1 MASLRARIIAG
12 VVPYDRGSRP
22 LRDVGA
28 LHARLAQ
35 GVPARRF
42 RPPAPLRRAVRVA
55 RGSVAGRPC
64 HRLAPRGGGAGR
76 HVLYFHGGGFVNEI
90 TPWHWLFLIRLVRAA
105 GCTVTVPMY
114 ELVPRVRA
122 REAVAAALAI
132 LRALAAERPV
142 LMGDSA
148 GANLALATAQA
159 ARDEGVPTAGDVV
172 LLSPW
177 VDLTMRNPEIAAVAP
192 LDPMLGAAA
201 LAEAGRR
208 YAGDDDPGGPP
219 ASPLHGDLSGLGR
232 LTILTSTRDILH
244 PDARRLRDLAGAAPG
259 TTVSWVQEPGV
270 VHDWMLLPMP
280 EAGTA
285 VRRLAEVLSRPASTP

>member
-1 MASLRARIIAG
+1 MASARARVIARAVAHDPGSRALRDVDALRAR
-12 VVPYDRGSRP
+12 
-22 LRDVGA
+22 
-28 LHARLAQ
+28 LAA

-55 RGSVAGRPC
+55 RGVVAGETC
-64 HRLAPRGGGAGR
+64 YRLAPRAGSAGR
-76 HVLYFHGGGFVNEI
+76 HVVFFHGGGFVNEI
-90 TPWHWLFLIRLVRAA
+90 TPWHWLFLTRLVRSA

-132 LRALAAERPV
+132 VRALAAERPV

-148 GANLALATAQA
+148 GANLALSAAQA
-159 ARDEGVPTAGDVV
+159 ARDEGVPTAGEVV
-172 LLSPW
+172 LLTPW
-177 VDLTMRNPEIAAVAP
+177 VDRTKRNPEIAAFAP

-208 YAGDDDPGGPP
+208 YAGDDDPGRPP
-219 ASPLHGDLSGLGR
+219 ASPMHGDLSGLGR

-244 PDARRLRDLAGAAPG
+244 PDAQRLRDLADAAPG
-259 TTVSWVQEPGV
+259 TTVSWVEEPDV

-285 VRRLAEVLSRPASTP
+285 VARLAQRLSRPASTP